1 MMKKR
6 NVYTPTCLSDCL
18 LIRLHRSKIGPYGS
32 PLLQEKSR
40 DKMGLTAQVAL
51 SCNDG
56 NDPQLL

>member
-1 MMKKR
+1 MF
-6 NVYTPTCLSDCL
+6 
-18 LIRLHRSKIGPYGS
+18 IRLPINKITWSKIGPYGS
-32 PLLQEKSR
+32 PLLQEKNR